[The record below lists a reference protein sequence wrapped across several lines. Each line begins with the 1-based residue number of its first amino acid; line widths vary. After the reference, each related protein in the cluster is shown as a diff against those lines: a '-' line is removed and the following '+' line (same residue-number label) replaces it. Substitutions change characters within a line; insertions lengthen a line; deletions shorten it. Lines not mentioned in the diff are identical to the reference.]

1 MKRSRLMLL
10 AAGTLAAAT
19 LPTATAAQAQSKILM
34 SGSTS
39 VYPLTVDLIKAYK
52 KKNPNTKFSVS
63 QGGSD
68 VGIGDV
74 ARKRVNIGA
83 SSRDQQA
90 GDPGGLTFT
99 KIARDGI
106 CVVTNP
112 ANNVAN
118 LSQQNVQDIFS
129 GKVRRWD
136 DVPGAKVTGPINLNV
151 RTQASGTQDAF
162 RNIFMGPSL
171 NVTPSASQKASNGLV
186 QTAIQNDKN
195 AIGYLDV
202 NFTSG
207 TYPVPYKGVACT
219 LRNAKSGQY
228 PGVRNFWFV
237 TVGAP
242 KGETKKFID
251 FARSASVQ
259 SSVVVAAQM
268 SSGTQSH
275 SPLQDVG

>member
-1 MKRSRLMLL
+1 MKRSRLLLL

-19 LPTATAAQAQSKILM
+19 FPTAAHAQSKILM

-39 VYPLTVDLIKAYK
+39 VYPLTADLIKAYK
-52 KKNPNTKFSVS
+52 KNNPNTRFTVS

-74 ARKRVNIGA
+74 ARKRVNIGM
-83 SSRDQQA
+83 SSRDQQS
-90 GDPGGLTFT
+90 GDPGGLNFY
-99 KIARDGI
+99 KIARDGVCI
-106 CVVTNP
+106 ATHP
-112 ANNVAN
+112 DNNLAN

-129 GKVRRWD
+129 GKVRRWQ

-186 QTAIQNDKN
+186 QTAIRSDRN

-202 NFTSG
+202 NFTQG
-207 TYPVPYKGVACT
+207 TYPVPYKGVACN

-237 TVGAP
+237 TVGPA
-242 KGETKKFID
+242 KGEVKKFID
-251 FARSASVQ
+251 FARSSSTQ
-259 SSVVVAAQM
+259 SSVVAKKYV
-268 SSGTQSH
+268 
-275 SPLQDVG
+275 PYR

>member
-19 LPTATAAQAQSKILM
+19 FPTAAQAQSKILM

-112 ANNVAN
+112 SNSLAG

-129 GKVRRWD
+129 GKVRRWE
-136 DVPGAKVTGPINLNV
+136 DVPGAKVSGPINLNV
-151 RTQASGTQDAF
+151 RTESSGTQDAF
-162 RNIFMGPSL
+162 RNIFMGQSL
-171 NVTPSASQKASNGLV
+171 RVTPSASQKASNGLV
-186 QTAIQNDKN
+186 QAAIQNDKN
-195 AIGYLDV
+195 AIGYVDL

-207 TYPVPYKGVACT
+207 TYPVPYKGVACN

-228 PGVRNFWFV
+228 PGVRNFWYV
-237 TVGAP
+237 TNGAP
-242 KGETKKFID
+242 KGEVKKFID
-251 FARSASVQ
+251 FARSPSVQ
-259 SSVVVAAQM
+259 SSVVSKHYV
-268 SSGTQSH
+268 
-275 SPLQDVG
+275 PFK

>member
-1 MKRSRLMLL
+1 MKRTRLLLL
-10 AAGTLAAAT
+10 AVGTLAAAAA
-19 LPTATAAQAQSKILM
+19 PTTAHAQSKILM

-52 KKNPNTKFSVS
+52 KKNPSTKFAVS

-112 ANNVAN
+112 ANSIAN
-118 LSQQNVQDIFS
+118 LSQQNVQDIFA
-129 GKVRRWD
+129 GKVRRWE
-136 DVPGAKVTGPINLNV
+136 DVPGSKVTGPINLNV
-151 RTQASGTQDAF
+151 RTESSGTQDAF

-171 NVTPSASQKASNGLV
+171 RVTPSASQKATNGLV
-186 QTAIQNDKN
+186 QAAIQSDKN
-195 AIGYLDV
+195 AIGYVDI
-202 NFTSG
+202 NFIAG
-207 TYPVPYKGVACT
+207 TFPVPYKGVACN

-228 PGVRNFWFV
+228 PGVRNFWYV

-242 KGETKKFID
+242 KGEVKKFID
-251 FARSASVQ
+251 FARSAPVQ
-259 SSVVVAAQM
+259 SSVVSKHYV
-268 SSGTQSH
+268 
-275 SPLQDVG
+275 PFK

>member
-19 LPTATAAQAQSKILM
+19 LPTSTAAQAQSKILM

-52 KKNPNTKFSVS
+52 KKNPKTKFSVS

-112 ANNVAN
+112 ANSITN
-118 LSQQNVQDIFS
+118 LSQQNVQDIFA

-151 RTQASGTQDAF
+151 RTESSGTQDAF

-171 NVTPSASQKASNGLV
+171 RVTPSASQKATNGLV
-186 QTAIQNDKN
+186 QAAIQNDKN
-195 AIGYLDV
+195 AIGYVDI
-202 NFTSG
+202 NFIKG
-207 TYPVPYKGVACT
+207 TYPVPYKGVACN

-228 PGVRNFWFV
+228 PGVRNFWYV

-242 KGETKKFID
+242 KGEVKKFID
-251 FARSASVQ
+251 FARSPAVQ
-259 SSVVVAAQM
+259 SSVVSKHYV
-268 SSGTQSH
+268 
-275 SPLQDVG
+275 PFK

>member
-1 MKRSRLMLL
+1 MKRTRLMLL

-19 LPTATAAQAQSKILM
+19 FPTAAHAQTKILM

-90 GDPGGLTFT
+90 GDPGGLTF
-99 KIARDGI
+99 IEDR
-106 CVVTNP
+106 P
-112 ANNVAN
+112 RRH
-118 LSQQNVQDIFS
+118 
-129 GKVRRWD
+129 VRRHQPGEQHRQP
-136 DVPGAKVTGPINLNV
+136 VPAERPGHLRRQGAPLGRRAGREGHRPDQPQ
-151 RTQASGTQDAF
+151 RPHESSGTQDAF

-171 NVTPSASQKASNGLV
+171 RVTPSASQKATNGLV
-186 QTAIQNDKN
+186 QAAIQNDKN
-195 AIGYLDV
+195 AIGYVDI
-202 NFTSG
+202 NFISG
-207 TYPVPYKGVACT
+207 THPVPYKGVACN

-228 PGVRNFWFV
+228 PGVRNFWYV
-237 TVGAP
+237 TLGAP

-251 FARSASVQ
+251 FARSAVRAEQRRRQALRSVQ
-259 SSVVVAAQM
+259 VGERLVV
-268 SSGTQSH
+268 
-275 SPLQDVG
+275 

>member
-1 MKRSRLMLL
+1 MKRTRLMLL

-19 LPTATAAQAQSKILM
+19 LPTAAHAQTKILM

-39 VYPLTVDLIKAYK
+39 VHPLTVELIQAYK
-52 KKNPNTKFSVS
+52 KSNPKTKFSVS

-68 VGIGDV
+68 IGIADV

-99 KIARDGI
+99 KIARDGV

-112 ANNVAN
+112 ANSITN
-118 LSQQNVQDIFS
+118 LSQQNVQDIFA

-151 RTQASGTQDAF
+151 RTESSGTQDAF

-171 NVTPSASQKASNGLV
+171 RVTPSASQKATNGLV
-186 QTAIQNDKN
+186 QTAVQNDKN
-195 AIGYLDV
+195 AIGYVDL

-207 TYPVPYKGVACT
+207 TFPVPYKGVACN

-228 PGVRNFWFV
+228 PGVRNFWYV
-237 TVGAP
+237 TLGAP
-242 KGETKKFID
+242 KGEVKKFID
-251 FARSASVQ
+251 FARSASAQ
-259 SSVVVAAQM
+259 SKIVSKHYV
-268 SSGTQSH
+268 
-275 SPLQDVG
+275 PYK